1 MLKRILSNAF
11 IHRMDPRGDYTF
23 RLRTVK
29 AASVRTLFD
38 GIKEILTEANIEID
52 PLGIKIMAMDGTHTI
67 LVHMRLHA
75 DRFDEFH
82 CPTKTIFGVNMMNLN
97 KFLKGITSD
106 DHLVMYQ
113 SRANQSKLNLI
124 KLNGEKQMSTDMDL
138 NLMELDIKPIEI
150 PPVHFTSIITMPSS
164 DFQKII
170 KELSPLGEKVEIKS
184 VEHELNFRLEGG
196 EFGNV
201 STTCVMPHAS
211 PEIVQ
216 GYFGLKQ
223 LALFTKLTPL
233 STDIT
238 LHLKNNYPI
247 IIEYSVAG
255 LGEVKLALAPSP
267 RNDSGLSHS

>member
-1 MLKRILSNAF
+1 
-11 IHRMDPRGDYTF
+11 MDPRGDYVF
-23 RLRTVK
+23 RCRTVK
-29 AASVRTLFD
+29 AASIRTLFD
-38 GIKEILTEANIEID
+38 GIKEILTEGNIEMD
-52 PLGIKIMAMDGTHTI
+52 SLGMKIMAMDGTHTI

-75 DRFDEFH
+75 DRFDEFF
-82 CPTKTIFGVNMMNLN
+82 CPTKTIFGVTMMNLN
-97 KFLKGITSD
+97 KYLKGITSD

-113 SRANQSKLNLI
+113 SRSNQSKLGLI
-124 KLNGEKQMSTDMDL
+124 KLNGEKQMSTEMDL

-150 PPVHFTSIITMPSS
+150 PAVHFPSIITMPSS

-170 KELSPLGEKVEIKS
+170 KELSPLGEIVEIKS
-184 VEHELNFRLEGG
+184 AENELIFRLDGG

-201 STTCVMPHAS
+201 STTCIMPRAS
-211 PEIVQ
+211 TEIVQ

-223 LALFTKLTPL
+223 LSLFTKLTPL

-238 LHLKNNYPI
+238 LYLKNNYPI

-267 RNDSGLSHS
+267 RNDPGLSSR

>member
-1 MLKRILSNAF
+1 MLKRIRSDAF

-150 PPVHFTSIITMPSS
+150 PPVHFTSIITMPTAPRHITIS
-164 DFQKII
+164 
-170 KELSPLGEKVEIKS
+170 EVE
-184 VEHELNFRLEGG
+184 VL
-196 EFGNV
+196 
-201 STTCVMPHAS
+201 TDAS
-211 PEIVQ
+211 LTHTPIREN
-216 GYFGLKQ
+216 
-223 LALFTKLTPL
+223 TKLANSIHNDCMPL
-233 STDIT
+233 S
-238 LHLKNNYPI
+238 
-247 IIEYSVAG
+247 A
-255 LGEVKLALAPSP
+255 A
-267 RNDSGLSHS
+267 

>member
-1 MLKRILSNAF
+1 MRSF
-11 IHRMDPRGDYTF
+11 MDPRGDYTF

-29 AASVRTLFD
+29 AASIRTLFD

-82 CPTKTIFGVNMMNLN
+82 CPTKIIFGVNMMNLN

-150 PPVHFTSIITMPSS
+150 PPVHFPSIITMPSS

-184 VEHELNFRLEGG
+184 VEHELIFRLEGG

-201 STTCVMPHAS
+201 STTCVMPRPS
-211 PEIVQ
+211 SEIVQ

-267 RNDSGLSHS
+267 RNESGLSHS